1 MIESNLV
8 KWLDLGD
15 SMQKSE
21 IYLKGKML
29 ILFRLFRTMLQNQIG
44 NIIFIILLK
53 LVFYI
58 QVMMIPIINNS
69 QDEGK
74 EDSLIKFLNYIKE
87 IIFIQ
92 NLIKKKTDYSI
103 FLGIGYFL
111 TIILYILVLYILIKS
126 KEKIHETPIRILNIF
141 NLLLQN
147 YFLCPIVNIFML
159 SIKCKDSKHIFL
171 NIKCLKG
178 YHLFIVIFSFF
189 CLFSS
194 LLYSL
199 LLSSRWN

>member
-92 NLIKKKTDYSI
+92 NLIKKTDYEI
-103 FLGIGYFL
+103 FLGIG
-111 TIILYILVLYILIKS
+111 
-126 KEKIHETPIRILNIF
+126 
-141 NLLLQN
+141 
-147 YFLCPIVNIFML
+147 
-159 SIKCKDSKHIFL
+159 
-171 NIKCLKG
+171 
-178 YHLFIVIFSFF
+178 FF
-189 CLFSS
+189 
-194 LLYSL
+194 
-199 LLSSRWN
+199 